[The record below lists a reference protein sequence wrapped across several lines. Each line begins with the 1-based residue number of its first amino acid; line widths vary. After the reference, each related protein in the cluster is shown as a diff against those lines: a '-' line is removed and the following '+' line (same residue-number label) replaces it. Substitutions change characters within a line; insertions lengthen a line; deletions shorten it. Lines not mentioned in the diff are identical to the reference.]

1 MGTEVERVVTPVAP
15 TPPLADVAEKP
26 VTRSLAE
33 ELKTAGDWRKTS
45 AGPSLDLRNVDLSGA
60 DLRGVDFTNAVM
72 SGAKLTNANL
82 IGAQFAWAKLQHAD
96 FSGATGVVGTQ
107 FARADLTGATLPPSV
122 KFGAFDAANEIAQS
136 TGKIFLTMLLVC
148 VYSWLTINST
158 VDSKLLTD
166 SSTSKLPILNVD
178 IPIVNFYVLVP
189 IALVGVAVVAMLQA
203 QRVWASVAAAPA
215 VLPDATAMADRASTW
230 IFGAWAAARISDQSK
245 IGFLSR
251 LQSWLWVIVGWWIA
265 PATIVWFWMRYLHR
279 HDGGIT
285 TIQVITLSLGCGLA
299 AAFLTLA
306 GRTLPTVWRPER
318 ETWRTYAP
326 AISVAVIVPL
336 LFGLASYY

>member
-1 MGTEVERVVTPVAP
+1 MSTEIERVVTPTA
-15 TPPLADVAEKP
+15 TPQLADVGDRP
-26 VTRSLAE
+26 VARTLAE

-45 AGPSLDLRNVDLSGA
+45 AGAALDLRNVDLSGA
-60 DLRGVDFTNAVM
+60 DLRGVDFTDAVM

-107 FARADLTGATLPPSV
+107 FARADLMGATLPPSV
-122 KFGAFDAANEIAQS
+122 KFGTFDAANDIAQS

-189 IALVGVAVVAMLQA
+189 IALVGVA
-203 QRVWASVAAAPA
+203 PA
-215 VLPDATAMADRASTW
+215 RGYSARGPPRGSAISRRSAFWDAH
-230 IFGAWAAARISDQSK
+230 
-245 IGFLSR
+245 SR
-251 LQSWLWVIVGWWIA
+251 GSGSSS
-265 PATIVWFWMRYLHR
+265 
-279 HDGGIT
+279 DGGLHPRPSPGSGCAICIGT
-285 TIQVITLSLGCGLA
+285 T
-299 AAFLTLA
+299 A
-306 GRTLPTVWRPER
+306 GSQRSR
-318 ETWRTYAP
+318 
-326 AISVAVIVPL
+326 
-336 LFGLASYY
+336 